1 MVHYS
6 DYMQPRHKRELA
18 PTTIYENNYR
28 YAINFYQPMI
38 DYLDAK
44 RKYGKSLYP
53 QLQWSNE
60 RALKRY
66 SPHNSVSS
74 YTSAEILQYAN
85 ELYDN
90 AKSREFNLED
100 YKVIRRKSPLAVTQ
114 SAVGARILKHL
125 NSSSIEEKFVERFK
139 KRDEERKVQDIMEDI
154 KHIKATM
161 NCKRDVEISSG
172 LKNAMRGKTASQIS
186 AALLSESR
194 KNIKNSKNEEE
205 VLIRQARSQS
215 RCGSESRIIKRIVRM
230 ELVDDKMLDS
240 LDSSMASSMCNVK
253 KQLHGFNQRTE
264 DLYLNSRC
272 CNKYI

>member
-1 MVHYS
+1 MVHYNE
-6 DYMQPRHKRELA
+6 YMQPRHKRELA

-44 RKYGKSLYP
+44 RKYGKSLSP
-53 QLQWSNE
+53 HLPWSNE
-60 RALKRY
+60 RY
-66 SPHNSVSS
+66 SNDNSVSS
-74 YTSAEILQYAN
+74 YTSEEIRQHAN
-85 ELYDN
+85 ELYNN
-90 AKSREFNLED
+90 AKTREFNLED
-100 YKVIRRKSPLAVTQ
+100 YKVIRRKSPLSVTK
-114 SAVGARILKHL
+114 SAVGARIRKHL
-125 NSSSIEEKFVERFK
+125 TSSSIEEKFIEKYK
-139 KRDEERKVQDIMEDI
+139 KRDDERKVQDLMDDI

-161 NCKRDVEISSG
+161 SCKRDVEVSVG

-215 RCGSESRIIKRIVRM
+215 RCGSESRIIKRTVRM

-240 LDSSMASSMCNVK
+240 LDSSMVSSLCNVK